1 MMTAFACKLKMSYNL
16 FLLAFALGIGGGFQ
30 YGLQV
35 SVINSPAEYI
45 KSFIHETWVRRYGFS
60 ATEELI
66 TLMWSFIVSIYSI
79 GGLLGALSAGYLSV
93 RFGRKKTMLLA
104 NIPTVLSAALMGL
117 SRLCG
122 SFEMIIAGR
131 LFSGMGGGLALN
143 IHIMFAGEC
152 APRNLRGQLAI
163 TASTAIALGKFTGF
177 ALGLREVLGVDALW
191 PVLMAAHAVP
201 ALVQLLTL
209 PFFPDSPRYLLI
221 DKKDKEGCIKA
232 VKKLWGDGD
241 HMAEID
247 DMLAEQEAIHG
258 ERAKSVCD
266 LFRDQAVRWQLITLF
281 LVVSCMQFIG
291 INVVYFYAYNVF
303 IKAGIPHAQTH
314 YVSLGI
320 GITEILTTVVSGS
333 LIERAGRKTLLWKS
347 HTVMALAL
355 GLLTVTLSLQDS
367 FSWVPYCSV
376 ALIFIFIMSFGIGPA
391 GVSCSL
397 PTEIFLQSYRPA
409 AYVLNGASNWSQLF
423 ILGLLFPFIVDGLG
437 SFCFIIFLIYCLS
450 TAIFVFV
457 VMPETKGKTM
467 LQVTEE
473 FNRLNYR
480 GKKRQTAL
488 QQTNCSVTTVTRL

>member
-1 MMTAFACKLKMSYNL
+1 MSYNL

-35 SVINSPAEYI
+35 SVVNSPAEYI

-66 TLMWSFIVSIYSI
+66 TLMWSFIVSVYSI

-104 NIPTVLSAALMGL
+104 NIPAVLGAALMGL

-131 LFSGMGGGLALN
+131 LFSGMGVGLGLN

-152 APRNLRGQLAI
+152 APRNLRGLLAI

-232 VKKLWGDGD
+232 VKQLWGDGD

-281 LVVSCMQFIG
+281 LIVSCMQFIG

-320 GITEILTTVVSGS
+320 GITEILTTIVSGS

-347 HTVMALAL
+347 HTIMALVL
-355 GLLTVTLSLQDS
+355 GLLTVTLSLQS
-367 FSWVPYCSV
+367 QAAPQTP
-376 ALIFIFIMSFGIGPA
+376 PA

-409 AYVLNGASNWSQLF
+409 AYVLNGASNWIQLF
-423 ILGLLFPFIVDGLG
+423 ILGLLFPFIVQNHKCCELHTELCDTSKHRSSDRGTNTARCHEKDEAERLYHSV
-437 SFCFIIFLIYCLS
+437 SFPRWQQAGFTSTESLNKCLS
-450 TAIFVFV
+450 
-457 VMPETKGKTM
+457 KYKTR
-467 LQVTEE
+467 
-473 FNRLNYR
+473 N
-480 GKKRQTAL
+480 
-488 QQTNCSVTTVTRL
+488 SIS